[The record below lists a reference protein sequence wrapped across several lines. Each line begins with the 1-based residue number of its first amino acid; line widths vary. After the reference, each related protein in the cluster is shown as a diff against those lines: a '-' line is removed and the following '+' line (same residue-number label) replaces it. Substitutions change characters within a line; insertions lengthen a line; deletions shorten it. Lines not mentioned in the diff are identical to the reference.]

1 MMKSPGRWSLEGSI
15 ALVTGGSR
23 GIGKGI
29 VDELELHGAIVVAV
43 SRKSVVVRSKDVVRV
58 RDIDI
63 SEGLPSGADISTK
76 EGCEKVYDF
85 IRSRFGKLDILVN
98 NVGTNIRKKAEE
110 YTEDEIDFLLNT
122 NLRSAVRL
130 SRSLFPLLAESGNA
144 SVVNISSVAG
154 LTHLKTG
161 FVYGMTKAA
170 MVQLTKNLAGEWAG
184 KGIRVNSVAPWY
196 INTPLAQQVL
206 SDSAYRSQVLDRTP
220 MGRIGEVEEVAS
232 LVAFLSMPAASYIT
246 GQVIAVDGG
255 FMING
260 F

>member
-1 MMKSPGRWSLEGSI
+1 MIKPVNRWSLEGRI

-23 GIGKGI
+23 GIGEGI
-29 VDELELHGAIVVAV
+29 VHELELHGALVVSV
-43 SRKSVVVRSKDVVRV
+43 SRSAVTVTGKGIEERS
-58 RDIDI
+58 
-63 SEGLPSGADISTK
+63 GLPDGADISTK
-76 EGCEKVYDF
+76 EGCKKVYDF
-85 IRSRFGKLDILVN
+85 IEKRFGKLDILVN

-110 YTEDEIDFLLNT
+110 YTEDEIDFLLDT

-144 SVVNISSVAG
+144 SVINISSVAG
-154 LTHLKTG
+154 LTHLRTG

-184 KGIRVNSVAPWY
+184 NGIRVNSVAPWY
-196 INTPLAQQVL
+196 INTPLARQVL
-206 SDSAYRSQVLDRTP
+206 NDKEYLGRVLGRTP
-220 MGRIGEVEEVAS
+220 LGRIGEVEEVAS
-232 LVAFLSMPAASYIT
+232 LVAFLAMPAASYIT